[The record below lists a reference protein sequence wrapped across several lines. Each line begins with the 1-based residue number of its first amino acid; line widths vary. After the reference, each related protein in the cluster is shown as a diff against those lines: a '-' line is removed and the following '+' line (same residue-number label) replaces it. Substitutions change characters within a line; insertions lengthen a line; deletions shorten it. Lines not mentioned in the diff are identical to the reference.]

1 MTGGAGTEPTPRTR
15 MQGEFAVRLSPPDL
29 SHWRYGN
36 FGLPGFIQRRSAQ
49 PGPHVAITALMH
61 GNEFAGAIVLDRLL
75 REGITPLR
83 GTLTLGFIN
92 LAAFDRFD
100 PAEPTASRFI
110 DEDLNRVWDDALL
123 RTPRDS
129 HELARARQIRP
140 FIDSVDV
147 LLDLHS
153 MLWPSDPLLL
163 SGASPRGMALAQAL
177 PAPALIV
184 ADSGHAGGRRLIDH
198 PHFID
203 PARNAVG
210 NLLEAGQHWRD
221 ETVQMTESVVHALL
235 AMHGMIA
242 TPAPTRAPA
251 TAPRRVAE
259 VTHIITPAT
268 SQFAFVAPYHGG
280 QVIARR
286 NTLIALDGTA
296 EIRTPYD
303 DCLLVM
309 PSLRASRG
317 HTAVRLA
324 RIAAD

>member
-1 MTGGAGTEPTPRTR
+1 MTQGASPDYLSRPRPFS
-15 MQGEFAVRLSPPDL
+15 EFAVRIAPPDL
-29 SHWRYGN
+29 TPWRSGN
-36 FGLPGFIQRRSAQ
+36 IGLPGFIQRRSMR
-49 PGPHVAITALMH
+49 PGPHVAILSLMH
-61 GNEFAGAIVLDRLL
+61 GNEFSGAIVLDALL
-75 REGITPLR
+75 RAGIEPLC
-83 GTLTLGFIN
+83 GTLTLGFVN
-92 LAAFDRFD
+92 LPAFDSFD
-100 PAEPTASRFI
+100 PNNPTSSRFV
-110 DEDLNRVWDDALL
+110 DEDLNRLWDNETLNSR
-123 RTPRDS
+123 RTS
-129 HELARARQIRP
+129 LELIRARQLMP
-140 FIDSVDV
+140 LFETVDV